1 MKTWRPYVHLQSHE
15 DLVSDSVVYMN
26 QQCVLGDG
34 SETRSRNDEDG
45 DDLIV
50 DEE

>member
-1 MKTWRPYVHLQSHE
+1 MHLQSHE
-15 DLVSDSVVYMN
+15 DLASDSVAYRN
-26 QQCVLGDG
+26 QQCVLGDE

>member
-1 MKTWRPYVHLQSHE
+1 MHLQGHE
-15 DLVSDSVVYMN
+15 GLASDSVVDMN
-26 QQCVLGDG
+26 QLCVLGDG

-45 DDLIV
+45 DALIV